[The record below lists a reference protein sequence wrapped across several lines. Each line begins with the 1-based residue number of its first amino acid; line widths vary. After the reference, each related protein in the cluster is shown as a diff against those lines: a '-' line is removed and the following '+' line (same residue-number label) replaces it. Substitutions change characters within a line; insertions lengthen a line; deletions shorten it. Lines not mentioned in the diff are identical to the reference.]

1 MSDDSQGE
9 SAKADKPSVDKSSP
23 LRFLLPILVI
33 LVGLWLFRNQGST
46 EYDEFVGHQFDY
58 SGVSFTGEAI
68 DQNTLQGSV
77 VVVNFWA
84 TYCPYCLEDIE
95 HLKELQSEL
104 RHEEFKIV
112 GVSSD
117 SRDAL
122 NDFFLTRDAL
132 PWPSLYGGDGVN
144 LGKTYKVTTIP
155 RVMLLNRDGQI
166 VAVARAIA
174 DIKGQVLDLV
184 YDG

>member
-1 MSDDSQGE
+1 MSENPQFA
-9 SAKADKPSVDKSSP
+9 SAEPEEPSREKSSQ
-23 LRFLLPILVI
+23 LRFLLPILVVLI
-33 LVGLWLFRNQGST
+33 GYWLFKNLGPT
-46 EYDEFVGHQFDY
+46 EYDEFVGQQFEY

-68 DQNTLQGSV
+68 DQHALQGSV

-95 HLKELQSEL
+95 HLKELQSQL
-104 RHEEFKIV
+104 RHDEFKIV

-117 SRDAL
+117 TRDVL
-122 NDFFLTRDAL
+122 NDFFQTRDPL
-132 PWPSLYGGDGVN
+132 PWPSLYGGDAVN

-166 VAVARAIA
+166 VAVARTIE
-174 DIKGQVLDLV
+174 DIKDQVLDLV

>member
-1 MSDDSQGE
+1 MSDDSQVE
-9 SAKADKPSVDKSSP
+9 SAKTENPSVNKSSQ
-23 LRFLLPILVI
+23 LRYLLPILVI
-33 LVGLWLFRNQGST
+33 LVGLWLFRNLGPT

-58 SGVSFTGEAI
+58 SGVSFTGEVI

-77 VVVNFWA
+77 VVVDFWA

-95 HLKELQSEL
+95 HLKELQNEL
-104 RHEEFKIV
+104 RHEDFKIV
-112 GVSSD
+112 GVSPD
-117 SRDAL
+117 SREAL

-132 PWPSLYGGDGVN
+132 PWPSLYGGDAVN
-144 LGKTYKVTTIP
+144 LCKTYKVTTIP